1 MWKVFMGPTREEE
14 LRIMGGYLINEK
26 HFEGTSLALRQYA
39 DGLKTGEVVEGGTMN
54 QTTPQYKIN
63 RLYDDICEL
72 AENAEGDYPGRKD
85 IALVLCKH
93 VTWSDESEKL
103 PIPYHVYDQ
112 HQIAI
117 EAIIKAEGT
126 MKRKKENIKILL
138 DESLKYS
145 HPPFFFNR

>member
-1 MWKVFMGPTREEE
+1 MGPTREEE
-14 LRIMGGYLINEK
+14 LRIMGGYLINEQ
-26 HFEGTSLALRQYA
+26 HFEGTSVALRQYA
-39 DGLKTGEVVEGGTMN
+39 DGLKTGEILEGSKMYH
-54 QTTPQYKIN
+54 TTPQYKIN
-63 RLYDDICEL
+63 RLYEDICEL
-72 AENAEGDYPGRKD
+72 ADNAKDDFPRRKD

-93 VTWSDESEKL
+93 VTWSDERKKI